1 MSNIEFQI
9 TEAGSARLY
18 GTYVSVMNYINTVEL
33 LNTITQ
39 VKHFGSGSAVFL
51 KLNVDQ
57 LSAMALD
64 MRLSLPNWGKARMYT
79 ESVLAALVSDSGR
92 KLGGAA
98 LTAKLNRVALEVDT
112 DWEAEKQ
119 SWLHGQSCPLYPGYN
134 SVKSKPITRSMRE
147 LATA

>member
-9 TEAGSARLY
+9 TESGLCRLY
-18 GTYVSVMNYINTVEL
+18 GRYFDAMNYINSVEL
-33 LNTITQ
+33 LGH
-39 VKHFGSGSAVFL
+39 VADRKHFGSGSAVFL
-51 KLNVDQ
+51 KLNADQ
-57 LSAMALD
+57 LSALALD

-79 ESVLAALVSDSGR
+79 ESVLAALVSESGR

-112 DWEAEKQ
+112 AWEAEKAT
-119 SWLHGQSCPLYPGYN
+119 WLQGQSCDLPVRY
-134 SVKSKPITRSMRE
+134 SSKSKPITRSMRE

>member
-9 TEAGSARLY
+9 AESGSARLY
-18 GTYVSVMNYINTVEL
+18 GRYVDVMNYINSVEL
-33 LNTITQ
+33 LGH
-39 VKHFGSGSAVFL
+39 VVDRKHFGSGSAVLL
-51 KLNVDQ
+51 KLNADQ
-57 LSAMALD
+57 LSALALD
-64 MRLSLPNWGKARMYT
+64 MRLSLPNWGKARLYT
-79 ESVLAALVSDSGR
+79 ESVLAALVSESGR

-98 LTAKLNRVALEVDT
+98 LTAKLNRVALEVDA

-119 SWLHGQSCPLYPGYN
+119 SWLQGQSCPLYPGYN

>member
-9 TEAGSARLY
+9 TESGSARLY
-18 GTYVSVMNYINTVEL
+18 GRYVDVMNYINTVEL
-33 LNTITQ
+33 LNAITE
-39 VKHFGSGSAVFL
+39 VKHFGSGSAVLL
-51 KLNVDQ
+51 KLNADQ

-79 ESVLAALVSDSGR
+79 QSVLAALVSDSGR

-98 LTAKLNRVALEVDT
+98 LVAKLNRVALEVNAS
-112 DWEAEKQ
+112 WEAEKAT
-119 SWLHGQSCPLYPGYN
+119 WLQGQSCDLPIRY

>member
-9 TEAGSARLY
+9 TEAGAARLY
-18 GTYVSVMNYINTVEL
+18 GRYNDVMSFVNSVEL
-33 LNTITQ
+33 LDH
-39 VKHFGSGSAVFL
+39 VVDRKHFGSGSAVFL
-51 KLNVDQ
+51 KLNADQ
-57 LSAMALD
+57 LAVLALD

-79 ESVLAALVSDSGR
+79 ESVLAALVSDSGH

-98 LTAKLNRVALEVDT
+98 LAAKLNRLSLDI
-112 DWEAEKQ
+112 EAAWQTEKE
-119 SWLHGQSCPLYPGYN
+119 SWLNGQSCPLPLRY